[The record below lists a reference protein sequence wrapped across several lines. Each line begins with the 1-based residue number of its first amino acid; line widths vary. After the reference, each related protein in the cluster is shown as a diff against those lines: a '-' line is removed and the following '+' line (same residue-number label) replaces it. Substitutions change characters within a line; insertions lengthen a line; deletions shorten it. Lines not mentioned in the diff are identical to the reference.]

1 MALTVRVLW
10 WKRYRGFR
18 TIFMEGADFAVY
30 HENDELLDL
39 QMYDQFAG
47 RFIMDKESCRI
58 LLSFLHNEMQT
69 CPELSTI
76 FPTVNGWQVKLARR
90 NVVFVAVDQEARVRR
105 AVENYQLANA
115 VKFEGTITLNNGM
128 CIVPLD
134 SLRFYGQSID
144 HYGGRGA
151 ERMNHLAIDHEGEEY
166 HENHE
171 GEEYHENHEGEE
183 YHEGV
188 PPVID
193 LPSKILSSVSS
204 GYPVSRDFVFGI
216 QRPK

>member
-58 LLSFLHNEMQT
+58 LLSFLYNEMQT

-144 HYGGRGA
+144 HYAGRGA

-166 HENHE
+166 HVAQ
-171 GEEYHENHEGEE
+171 
-183 YHEGV
+183 GV
-188 PPVID
+188 PPAI
-193 LPSKILSSVSS
+193 
-204 GYPVSRDFVFGI
+204 SRESE
-216 QRPK
+216 RPK

>member
-1 MALTVRVLW
+1 
-10 WKRYRGFR
+10 
-18 TIFMEGADFAVY
+18 ME
-30 HENDELLDL
+30 ENDELLDL

-58 LLSFLHNEMQT
+58 LLSFLYNEMQT

-144 HYGGRGA
+144 HYAGRGA

-166 HENHE
+166 DATQ
-171 GEEYHENHEGEE
+171 
-183 YHEGV
+183 GV
-188 PPVID
+188 PPAID
-193 LPSKILSSVSS
+193 LPPRIKGVGTTNLADAQARYAAGTPQLTSMSNYPRPILNESLRSIE
-204 GYPVSRDFVFGI
+204 R
-216 QRPK
+216 R